1 MFMRLFNISYAHYL
15 SYKMIECYR
24 CVHER
29 GSLWLPHLLILVPL
43 FILSLSPSLSPLLS
57 FHRYCNIPSTS
68 RRSRTPAQA
77 NPGFICGRIGAPITS
92 SLSPPPSPS
101 PSPSPSPPPSLA
113 SQAQTRT
120 PSPSSLALPS
130 PSPVPVPAAK
140 VEFSLNVRR
149 KVDVYSHSQCSE
161 ILTIDTWN
169 SLPSLPIDIA
179 DT

>member
-1 MFMRLFNISYAHYL
+1 M
-15 SYKMIECYR
+15 YR
-24 CVHER
+24 CFHER
-29 GSLWLPHLLILVPL
+29 GSLVCLRSHT
-43 FILSLSPSLSPLLS
+43 FSFAFLSLFSLCLPLSPLLS

-92 SLSPPPSPS
+92 SLSPSPS
-101 PSPSPSPPPSLA
+101 PSPLPSPLA